1 MRLIDELTLQRELF
15 CRIQRNAIDS
25 GSVHYDSYKNWC
37 LSGSEVEKAISDIFS
52 QVEPFCPTID
62 PETLPIV
69 RELRD
74 QIEDVS
80 DIINAYNLIGKSM
93 YFPKIK
99 AIGMV
104 DEVIANSDGIS
115 LFVNS
120 GGGSFYVDFNDVQD
134 LIKEREENA
143 VD

>member
-1 MRLIDELTLQRELF
+1 MSEPRLIDANEIVEVAERPWNAWNLAMATQDTNQGINKVLKRQEL
-15 CRIQRNAIDS
+15 C
-25 GSVHYDSYKNWC
+25 
-37 LSGSEVEKAISDIFS
+37 KA
-52 QVEPFCPTID
+52 VKAVAEGAPTID

-69 RELRD
+69 RKLRD

-80 DIINAYNLIGKSM
+80 DIINAYHLIGKSM

-120 GGGSFYVDFNDVQD
+120 GGGSFYVDFNDVRD
-134 LIKEREENA
+134 LIKEREENEIG
-143 VD
+143 

>member
-1 MRLIDELTLQRELF
+1 MRLIDAKHGAETLMDLCVRS
-15 CRIQRNAIDS
+15 DS
-25 GSVHYDSYKNWC
+25 HKPN
-37 LSGSEVEKAISDIFS
+37 
-52 QVEPFCPTID
+52 TID

-69 RELRD
+69 QELRD

>member
-1 MRLIDELTLQRELF
+1 MYDIVHRKQLKEAIAEDKQHLFSFDSSLYDLFMTDIDEVP
-15 CRIQRNAIDS
+15 AI
-25 GSVHYDSYKNWC
+25 N
-37 LSGSEVEKAISDIFS
+37 
-52 QVEPFCPTID
+52 
-62 PETLPIV
+62 PEDLPVV

-80 DIINAYNLIGKSM
+80 DIINAYHLIGKSM
-93 YFPKIK
+93 YLPKIK

-120 GGGSFYVDFNDVQD
+120 GGGSFYVDFNDVRD
-134 LIKEREENA
+134 LIKEREENEIG
-143 VD
+143 